1 MEELQMKNMIVGQS
15 GGPTAVING
24 SLYGVVSEG
33 FKHPES
39 IEHVYGMINGIEG
52 FLSNQIMDMHP
63 LLKNGDLEL
72 IRTTPGSYLGSCRY
86 KLPEDLNDPVYPEL
100 FQKFEDYNIGYFF
113 YIGGNDS
120 MDTVSKLSR
129 YAAKIQS
136 PIRVIGV
143 PKTID
148 NDLVETDHT
157 PGFGSAAKFV
167 ATTVREIAI
176 DASVYDNKNSVTIV
190 EIMGR
195 HAGWL
200 TAASALA
207 RKFEGDN
214 PVLIYL
220 PEVAFNQE
228 DFLEKVKK
236 ALETTP
242 NLVVCV
248 SEGIN
253 DGNGT
258 FICEFASD
266 VGVDTFGHKM
276 LTGSGKYL
284 ENLIKEKLGVKV
296 RSVELNV
303 SQRCSSSCLS
313 KTDLDEADHSG
324 AFAVNAALNGE
335 TGKMISFVRANTSPY
350 ELSFSTAD
358 VNIICNQEKAVPLSW
373 ITKDGS
379 DVTDEFIRYAVPL
392 IQGSVDVPTENGL
405 PLFAFRK

>member
-1 MEELQMKNMIVGQS
+1 MKNMIVGQS

-253 DGNGT
+253 DGSGT

-379 DVTDEFIRYAVPL
+379 DVTDEFIRYAAPL

>member
-1 MEELQMKNMIVGQS
+1 MKNMIVGQS

-176 DASVYDNKNSVTIV
+176 DASVYDNKKSVTIV

-253 DGNGT
+253 DGSGT

-335 TGKMISFVRANTSPY
+335 TGKMISFVRTNTSPY

-379 DVTDEFIRYAVPL
+379 DVTDEFIRYAAPL
-392 IQGSVDVPTENGL
+392 IQGSIDVPTENGL

>member
-86 KLPEDLNDPVYPEL
+86 KLPEDLNNPVYPEL

>member
-1 MEELQMKNMIVGQS
+1 MKNMIVGQS

-86 KLPEDLNDPVYPEL
+86 KLPEDLNNPVYPEL

-176 DASVYDNKNSVTIV
+176 DASVYDNKKSVTIV

-335 TGKMISFVRANTSPY
+335 TGKMISFVRTNTSPY

-379 DVTDEFIRYAVPL
+379 DVTD
-392 IQGSVDVPTENGL
+392 
-405 PLFAFRK
+405 LFVMQPH